1 MYKKKKD
8 FFSIKKVDKTAMSKN
23 TELSYLIAKVAT
35 YFLLVWNPTFRPTAE
50 FSLLLV
56 LTFRH
61 VLRTKRDQMLSSRQR
76 KYSKGQ
82 NSVSFAEN
90 INNDIQQMN

>member
-1 MYKKKKD
+1 
-8 FFSIKKVDKTAMSKN
+8 
-23 TELSYLIAKVAT
+23 
-35 YFLLVWNPTFRPTAE
+35 
-50 FSLLLV
+50 
-56 LTFRH
+56 
-61 VLRTKRDQMLSSRQR
+61 MLSSRQR